1 MIACDCEICASP
13 NPKNKRFRPSVLVS
27 NAGHHILVDTSPD
40 LRSQALSFGVSRVD
54 AVLFTHHHADHILGV
69 DDLRTYNYYLE
80 GKLPC
85 YSDRRTLERLRL
97 VFDYAFADGKT
108 EQSRPKLSAHELDG
122 QLELFGLTITPF
134 RLDHGSLPI
143 LGFLFE
149 DEQGQRFGYATD
161 CSSVPD
167 ESAELLRGVDLLIL
181 DSLRFDPHP
190 THQSLE
196 QAVEVAGR
204 LQARQTLLT
213 HIAHQ
218 LEHEAVNASLPPQ
231 IQLAFDGQLVEFG
244 PQ

>member
-27 NAGHHILVDTSPD
+27 TAGRHILVDTSPD
-40 LRSQALSFGVSRVD
+40 LRSQALTFGIARID
-54 AVLFTHHHADHILGV
+54 AVLFTHHHADHILGL
-69 DDLRTYNYYLE
+69 DDLRIYNYYLE

-85 YSDRRTLERLRL
+85 YSDRRTLDRLRH

-108 EQSRPKLSAHELDG
+108 EQSRPKLSTHELNG
-122 QLELFGLTITPF
+122 QFDLFGLNITPF
-134 RLDHGSLPI
+134 PLYHGSLSI

-149 DEQGQRFGYATD
+149 DELGHRFGYATD
-161 CSSVPD
+161 CSAMPD
-167 ESAELLRGVDLLIL
+167 ETADLLRGVDLLIL
-181 DSLRFDPHP
+181 DSLRYDPHP
-190 THQSLE
+190 THLSLE
-196 QAVEVAGR
+196 QATELAGQ
-204 LQARQTLLT
+204 LQAKQTLLT

-218 LEHEAVNASLPPQ
+218 LEHEAVNASLPPE